1 MLKNW
6 FKIFFYNSVKNK
18 AYTLLTIL
26 GLAIGITGVIFST
39 LYWKDEN
46 SYNKW
51 NPGKQNIFEVISI
64 LPDGANWGFAQAPL
78 AENIAV
84 KTDNVTAFCYYT
96 PYYTENTFTVNN
108 KKEYFQDILI
118 TQNNFFDFFP
128 FEFVRGSNAAFKAN
142 KYGIAME
149 EKEAIRIFGDKNPIN
164 RTVTGAS
171 GTSYPILAVYR
182 LNKYSS
188 LKPKYVLSSVYD
200 NLAND
205 EGSWGNYNYGLMLK
219 LKNPED
225 APSIIKIG
233 NEILLENKVKAAA
246 LEEGVSMKQYLKEY
260 GTYTIDLQSLSDAR
274 LGKKVTGFQEGKGN
288 LLFLRIILA
297 LSFLILALSV
307 INYIN
312 LSTAQ
317 AIRRAKETGVRKVMG
332 ASKGN
337 IIVQYVF
344 ETGIITLFSLMLALS
359 IAEVTLP
366 LYNELINKDLEI
378 IFSEYIAYLLTIFC
392 TVVLFAG
399 VFPAVYI
406 ANFDV
411 LKVLKGNFSRSRNG
425 IWIRNGMLVIQFTI
439 ATFFISGGIVVTQQI
454 SHLAQKDLGFNADQI
469 INIKFNGDDMGR
481 KFDFYES
488 FKQDLLKIKGVKNVN
503 ISTFRFGN
511 SASSSSSFS
520 LPDSKFSTQAQ
531 NIAFDFGFLEMLNIQ
546 LVSGRDLSSDIAS
559 DSTENILMNERA
571 IRDLG
576 GKVPLGTEFTWN
588 GQKMKLVGVV
598 KDFNMSSPQNE
609 VPPMLLMHMR
619 TVNWMQSN
627 VNTVL
632 IKVDPVDIAAT
643 MSSIEKFWKQKVN
656 TDTPFEYD
664 FVDRQ
669 FARSYESYVKQQKLF
684 MVMNTVVISIAL
696 FGLFALSSFTMERR
710 YKEIAIRKVVGAE
723 TRSLLILLSRHYIYL
738 AVLGFIL
745 AVVPSYL
752 LMNRWLENFAYRIDI
767 SMWMFI
773 ITFAVLLTLT
783 LAVIMLKAYAA
794 TRINLLNY
802 LKYE

>member
-6 FKIFFYNSVKNK
+6 FKIFFYNSFKNK
-18 AYTLLTIL
+18 AYTLLTVL

-39 LYWKDEN
+39 LYWKEEN

-51 NPGKQNIFEVISI
+51 NPGRQNIFEVISV

-78 AENIAV
+78 AENIAL
-84 KTDNVTAFCYYT
+84 KTGKVTASCYYT
-96 PYYTENTFTVNN
+96 PYYIDNTFTVNN

-118 TQNNFFDFFP
+118 TENNFFDFFP

-142 KYGIAME
+142 KYGIALE
-149 EKEAIRIFGDKNPIN
+149 EKEALRIFGDKNPLNQTI
-164 RTVTGAS
+164 TGAS

-188 LKPKYVLSSVYD
+188 LKPKYVLSSIYD

-219 LKNPED
+219 LKSPED
-225 APSIIKIG
+225 AQSIINTG
-233 NEILLENKVKAAA
+233 NEILLDNKIKAAA
-246 LEEGVSMKQYLKEY
+246 LEEGVSTEQYLKEY
-260 GTYTIDLQSLSDAR
+260 GNYTLDLQSLSDAR

-288 LLFLRIILA
+288 LLFLQIILA
-297 LSFLILALSV
+297 LSILILALSV

-317 AIRRAKETGVRKVMG
+317 AIRRAKEIGVRKVLG

-337 IIVQYVF
+337 IILQFVF
-344 ETGIITLFSLMLALS
+344 ETGITTLLSLMLALS
-359 IAEVTLP
+359 IAEITLP
-366 LYNELINKDLEI
+366 LYNKLINKELEI
-378 IFSEYIAYLLTIFC
+378 IFSDYLPYLLTIFF

-399 VFPAVYI
+399 LFPAAYI
-406 ANFDV
+406 ANFEE

-425 IWIRNGMLVIQFTI
+425 IWIRNGMLVIQFII
-439 ATFFISGGIVVTQQI
+439 ATFFISGGIIVTQQI
-454 SHLAQKDLGFNADQI
+454 NHLAQKDLGFNADQI
-469 INIKFNGDDMGR
+469 INIKFNGEDMGR

-488 FKQDLLKIKGVKNVN
+488 FKQDLLKIKGVKEVN

-511 SASSSSSFS
+511 SASSSSGFSF
-520 LPDSKFSTQAQ
+520 PNSKLSTQAQ
-531 NIAFDFGFLEMLNIQ
+531 NIAFDFGFLKMLDIK
-546 LVSGRDLSSDIAS
+546 LVSGRDLSPGIAS
-559 DSTENILMNERA
+559 DSTENVLLNQRA
-571 IRDLG
+571 VRDLG
-576 GKVPLGTEFTWN
+576 GDVPLGTEFTWN
-588 GQKMKLVGVV
+588 GQKMKLVGIV
-598 KDFNMSSPQNE
+598 KDFNMSSPQSE

-632 IKVDPVDIAAT
+632 IKVDPADIATT
-643 MSSIEKFWKQKVN
+643 MSSIEKFWKQKIN

-664 FVDRQ
+664 FVNRQ

-696 FGLFALSSFTMERR
+696 FGLFALSSYTMERR
-710 YKEIAIRKVVGAE
+710 YKEIAIRKVMGAE
-723 TRSLLILLSRHYIYL
+723 TLSLLVLLSRHYIYL

-745 AVVPSYL
+745 AIVPSYL
-752 LMNRWLENFAYRIDI
+752 LMNSWLENFAYRIDI
-767 SMWMFI
+767 SIWIFI
-773 ITFAVLLTLT
+773 ATISVLLTLT
-783 LAVIMLKAYAA
+783 LTVIMLKAFTA

>member
-359 IAEVTLP
+359 IAEITLP
-366 LYNELINKDLEI
+366 LYNVLINKDLEI
-378 IFSEYIAYLLTIFC
+378 IFSEYIAYLLIIFC

-481 KFDFYES
+481 KFNFYES

-632 IKVDPVDIAAT
+632 IKIDPVDIAAT
-643 MSSIEKFWKQKVN
+643 MSSIEKFWQQKVN

-664 FVDRQ
+664 FVDKQ

-752 LMNRWLENFAYRIDI
+752 LMNRWLENFAYRIEI
-767 SMWMFI
+767 SIWMFI

>member
-6 FKIFFYNSVKNK
+6 FKIFFHNSVKNK
-18 AYTLLTIL
+18 AHTFLTIL

-39 LYWKDEN
+39 LHWKDEN

-84 KTDNVTAFCYYT
+84 KTNNVTASCYYT
-96 PYYTENTFTVNN
+96 PYYTENTVTVNN

-149 EKEAIRIFGDKNPIN
+149 EKEAIRIFGDKDPIN
-164 RTVTGAS
+164 QTVTGGS

-182 LNKYSS
+182 LNKHSS
-188 LKPKYVLSSVYD
+188 LKPKYVLSSIYD

-225 APSIIKIG
+225 TQSIIRIG
-233 NEILLENKVKAAA
+233 NEVLLANKVKDAA
-246 LEEGVSMKQYLKEY
+246 LEEGVTMEQYLKEY

-288 LLFLRIILA
+288 LLFLKIILA

-317 AIRRAKETGVRKVMG
+317 AIRRAKETGIRKVMG

-366 LYNELINKDLEI
+366 LYNALINKDLEI
-378 IFSEYIAYLLTIFC
+378 IFSEYIPYLLIIFF

-399 VFPAVYI
+399 LFPAVYI

-439 ATFFISGGIVVTQQI
+439 ATFFITGGIVVTQQI

-469 INIKFNGDDMGR
+469 INIKFNGEDMGQ

-576 GKVPLGTEFTWN
+576 GNVPLGTEFAWN
-588 GQKMKLVGVV
+588 GQKMKLVGIV

-627 VNTVL
+627 INTVL

-684 MVMNTVVISIAL
+684 VVMNAVVISIAL

-767 SMWMFI
+767 SIWMFI

>member
-366 LYNELINKDLEI
+366 LYNVLINKDLEI